1 MTLPC
6 VSDYLPDDSV
16 GPVCPED
23 PAHGP
28 MLCIDGKWLCNMPIA
43 VDPDG
48 REVCCEGSAVSDE
61 DAKEAHFAD
70 RHDDE
75 RAE

>member
-1 MTLPC
+1 
-6 VSDYLPDDSV
+6 
-16 GPVCPED
+16 
-23 PAHGP
+23 